1 MEKQVNNKFI
11 QPDPAKMEK
20 VPAQMMIYDG
30 SKWLEISN
38 QQTIN
43 SLNDTTVDLQQ
54 EAKEVRTYVDNVDSD
69 FKKAQ
74 KAINDTIETETTR
87 LDKSI
92 SDAKLDTK
100 SVNDR
105 LTQINVDSQKTIS
118 EIQTNL
124 SNIDTNVTEIDKKID
139 NATAESQKLIEDLQK
154 QASDLKLNVA
164 DQFDQKSIEI
174 QTAKQQAI
182 ANADQA
188 LKEYQTQVQTQFS
201 NVDGKISQTV
211 RKIDYDQLS
220 KLVTANETRS
230 IQNQNAIEL
239 KANKTSV
246 DAANT
251 KITDLESSLSV
262 ANDAIKARA
271 KQTDVDRLTDRVS
284 SAEASLTV
292 NANNISLKADKASVD
307 SLDQQVK
314 SISSAMLTV
323 DSDQIKSLVNSTND
337 NSGQIAVLSTQTQQN
352 KDTIKTLAT
361 KTDLNA
367 LTNTVNQAK
376 TEWSQSA
383 NGINASIS
391 QVSAKVDNITIGGRN
406 YLQGSLDFTWIGGVQ
421 ENNVAKLSIEPS
433 DDGVG
438 KMVHVTGDRD
448 NGGIYTKWAE
458 AFPNGTIKTGEIYT
472 LSFDAKG
479 SGNFASAGNES
490 DWGHLEGVNL
500 SNNWTRYTVT
510 GTVRRDA
517 AAYVIYFHQNFDA
530 YIRRVKIEKGNKATD
545 YTQAPEDIESKFNSV
560 NNTLTTYK
568 TDLDLLK
575 DGMSLRVSEIAQ
587 VSERLND
594 ANIQNLVYNS
604 EFSNNAEGWTNIGNN
619 SAGTILFSNNE
630 WDSWQGSNG
639 LAFRNSFAPT
649 STLVSQSKRL
659 KILNWQRIS
668 ASVQLHVTDA
678 ITNSCDAGME
688 IVFYPDETS
697 GNEIKCVSQVT
708 SRVNNISNGFA
719 KLLYVNDVEVP
730 ANAKFATLRL
740 WTYRVGNIIFN
751 QPMMTFSEVY
761 LPYKSDNKVSNAL
774 QEKYS
779 ALNVKADNINATV
792 ATKADK
798 SYVDQTAQ
806 NITSVVVN
814 KADKSYV
821 DQTAKNITNVVS
833 TKADTS
839 YVNQKADQWQLA
851 LQNAQNDLSGKIT
864 ATKNDLSTLYNSDT
878 YKGMQKIVQN
888 SAFLQNANGFTTQVQ
903 STVSDELKQINLVY
917 NSEFEPGNGQEIE
930 GWIASHPVKR
940 GTNMYDNY
948 YGSTSLG
955 MWTFDNT
962 TDQWVNAWSQMIDVN
977 EGDHL
982 SASVVVFYTGGEQP
996 SGRCGIEIELFERED
1011 VSRKTWTGNYEDIA
1025 NAPRDHKKTIR
1036 VDDYTI
1042 PSGITKARIGLVI
1055 EGKGNVMFA
1064 HPMLVKGTRAG
1075 IYQPSVVNKLSKLT
1089 QTLDGLKSEVHDG
1102 SINSVIGQTARMIAL
1117 QISGDKNKVISQINA
1132 STEGIMIDGKHI
1144 MINGNTRIQG
1154 TLMVNDVVM
1163 KSQNNA
1169 VKFSPESLDMIGSN
1183 SMLKLQSDSIRLGSV
1198 SSDPRQQWGVG
1209 LDKNGLAF
1217 TIPVKR
1223 SGATTNNPS
1232 DYRQEIQGYIN
1243 GGGWD
1248 YTTAD
1253 VTGNGASGI
1262 EIGLMTQQ
1270 VWGAPYGGDY
1280 IAIGQYTPTNTA
1292 KTSKA
1297 FSPAISYSETGFG
1310 WAPRDIHMYKPTTF
1324 HSEMHMNVPSTGYG
1338 IRTAWV
1344 SWSDWNNEKY
1354 PCFVNDTGNW
1364 GGIAFPSNGNVVMF
1378 NSAGMRFN
1386 IYETNKDK
1394 HYNGYGGN

>member
-30 SKWLEISN
+30 TGWLEISN

-43 SLNDTTVDLQQ
+43 DFGKITTDLST
-54 EAKEVRTYVDNVDSD
+54 EASKTREYVDRLDEE
-69 FKKAQ
+69 FKQADNEILK
-74 KAINDTIETETTR
+74 TIEAETTK

-92 SDAKLDTK
+92 TDAKLDSDSINKRIDEINTDSK
-100 SVNDR
+100 KIVD
-105 LTQINVDSQKTIS
+105 QIK
-118 EIQTNL
+118 ENL
-124 SNIDTNVTEIDKKID
+124 SDIDKKLND
-139 NATAESQKLIEDLQK
+139 SQAQSQKAVADLQK
-154 QASDLKLNVA
+154 EAGEIRANINDQLKN
-164 DQFDQKSIEI
+164 KSVEI
-174 QTAKQQAI
+174 AEAKQQAI
-182 ANADQA
+182 DNANAA
-188 LKEYQTQVQTQFS
+188 LKNFETDVTTKFE
-201 NVDGKISQTV
+201 NANGRISQM
-211 RKIDYDQLS
+211 
-220 KLVTANETRS
+220 VTKTDHDSLAKRVDSNTTQ
-230 IQNQNAIEL
+230 INQNQHAIEL
-239 KANKTSV
+239 KADKTEV
-246 DAANT
+246 DEANT
-251 KITDLESSLSV
+251 KISDLSSSLTV
-262 ANDAIKARA
+262 ANDAIKAKA
-271 KQTDVDRLTDRVS
+271 EKTDVDKLAGRVDKAETNLELTS
-284 SAEASLTV
+284 QQ
-292 NANNISLKADKASVD
+292 IKLKADSSTVNNLTGSVNA
-307 SLDQQVK
+307 LKQ
-314 SISSAMLTV
+314 SALTV
-323 DSDQIKSLVNSTND
+323 DSDKIRGMTSEIERANQRITDTNT
-337 NSGQIAVLSTQTQQN
+337 LTEQN
-352 KDTIKTLAT
+352 ANTIKTLAT
-361 KTDLNA
+361 KTEINE
-367 LTNTVNQAK
+367 LTQTV
-376 TEWSQSA
+376 SQSKSELNQTIDGIRA
-383 NGINASIS
+383 SVTSVDTKIDSLNIGGTNLLGGTSTEARSNDAPTSGWVEGAVYNTTQPLNESQYILSFEARGDVNGQRIG
-391 QVSAKVDNITIGGRN
+391 TFLWHGGLGGRN
-406 YLQGSLDFTWIGGVQ
+406 ISKKSTTSLGETFNAVDGQTFVTLTTQWKRYWVLYDVDPDNTKKSVIVGRRWVDSRPSGKIYVRK
-421 ENNVAKLSIEPS
+421 VKL
-433 DDGVG
+433 
-438 KMVHVTGDRD
+438 
-448 NGGIYTKWAE
+448 
-458 AFPNGTIKTGEIYT
+458 
-472 LSFDAKG
+472 
-479 SGNFASAGNES
+479 
-490 DWGHLEGVNL
+490 
-500 SNNWTRYTVT
+500 
-510 GTVRRDA
+510 
-517 AAYVIYFHQNFDA
+517 
-530 YIRRVKIEKGNKATD
+530 EKGNKASD
-545 YTQAPEDIESKFNSV
+545 WSPAPEDIDNEFTTV
-560 NNTLTTYK
+560 NNTLKANKVT
-568 TDLDLLK
+568 LDVLK
-575 DGMSLRVSEIAQ
+575 DGISLNATETSKI
-587 VSERLND
+587 ND
-594 ANIQNLVYNS
+594 KISNLGVQNLVYNS
-604 EFSNNAEGWTNIGNN
+604 EFINDAEGWSNIGHNP
-619 SAGTILFSNNE
+619 AGTILFANNE
-630 WDSWQGSNG
+630 WDSWKGSNG
-639 LAFRNSFAPT
+639 LAFRNPSKRDY
-649 STLVSQSKRL
+649 LVSDNKRF
-659 KILNWQRIS
+659 KVVSGQRLS
-668 ASVQLHVTDA
+668 ASVQLHVTGL
-678 ITNSCDAGME
+678 ITHGQCRASME
-688 IVFYPDETS
+688 IKFYANERDPEIATS
-697 GNEIKCVSQVT
+697 NQQT
-708 SRVNNISNGFA
+708 QFMYNIENGQQ
-719 KLLYVNDVEVP
+719 KLLYCENVEVP
-730 ANAKFATLRL
+730 NNANYAAIRL
-740 WTYRVGNIIFN
+740 YTFGVGNIIFN
-751 QPMMTFSEVY
+751 QPMVTFSPER
-761 LPYKSDNKVSNAL
+761 LPYIKDNKMIGSL
-774 QEKYS
+774 QDKYAS
-779 ALNVKADNINATV
+779 LDVKVNGINSTV
-792 ATKADK
+792 ATKVDK
-798 SYVDQTAQ
+798 SYVDQKADEI
-806 NITSVVVN
+806 NSVVAN
-814 KADKSYV
+814 KADM
-821 DQTAKNITNVVS
+821 
-833 TKADTS
+833 S
-839 YVNQKADQWQLA
+839 YVNQKADQWQVA
-851 LQNAQNDLSGKIT
+851 LQGLSNDANSKIDALSGRIT
-864 ATKNDLSTLYNSDT
+864 ATKNDLTSLYDSET

-903 STVSDELKQINLVY
+903 SMMSDELKQINLVY

-930 GWIASHPVKR
+930 GWIANHPVKR

-948 YGSTSLG
+948 YGSTSLA

-982 SASVVVFYTGGEQP
+982 SASVVAFYTGGIVSTP
-996 SGRCGIEIELFERED
+996 LGICGIEIELFEREG
-1011 VSRKTWTGNYEDIA
+1011 VSRKTWASSYEDIV
-1025 NAPRDHKKTIR
+1025 NIPWGHEKTIR
-1036 VDDYTI
+1036 IDDYTI

-1248 YTTAD
+1248 YTKVDT
-1253 VTGNGASGI
+1253 VGNGASGI
-1262 EIGLMTQQ
+1262 EIGLMTEQT
-1270 VWGAPYGGDY
+1270 WGAPYGGDY

>member
-30 SKWLEISN
+30 TGWLEISN

-43 SLNDTTVDLQQ
+43 DFGKITTDLST
-54 EAKEVRTYVDNVDSD
+54 EASKTREYVDRLDEEFKQADSEIL
-69 FKKAQ
+69 K
-74 KAINDTIETETTR
+74 TIETETAR

-92 SDAKLDTK
+92 TDAKLDSDSLNKRIDEIDTDNK
-100 SVNDR
+100 KTVA
-105 LTQINVDSQKTIS
+105 QIK
-118 EIQTNL
+118 TNL
-124 SNIDTNVTEIDKKID
+124 SDIDKKLD
-139 NATAESQKLIEDLQK
+139 DSQAQSQKAVADLQK
-154 QASDLKLNVA
+154 QADEMKINVA
-164 DQFDQKSIEI
+164 EQLKNKSVEI
-174 QTAKQQAI
+174 AEAKQQAI
-182 ANADQA
+182 DNANAA
-188 LKEYQTQVQTQFS
+188 LKNFETEVTTKFENANGQ
-201 NVDGKISQTV
+201 ISQM
-211 RKIDYDQLS
+211 
-220 KLVTANETRS
+220 VTKTDHNSLAKRVDSNTTLIS
-230 IQNQNAIEL
+230 QNQHAIEL
-239 KANKTSV
+239 KADRTEV
-246 DAANT
+246 DETNT
-251 KITDLESSLSV
+251 KISDLSSSLAV
-262 ANDAIKARA
+262 ANDAIKAKA
-271 KQTDVDRLTDRVS
+271 EKTDVDKLTGRVDK
-284 SAEASLTV
+284 AETNLELTSQQ
-292 NANNISLKADKASVD
+292 IKLKADSSTVNDLTGSVNA
-307 SLDQQVK
+307 LKQ
-314 SISSAMLTV
+314 SALTV
-323 DSDQIKSLVNSTND
+323 DSDKIRGMTSEIERANQRITDTNT
-337 NSGQIAVLSTQTQQN
+337 LTEQN
-352 KDTIKTLAT
+352 ANTIKTLAT
-361 KTDLNA
+361 KTEINELTQTVSQSKSELNQTIDGIRASVTSVNTKVDSLAIGGTNLLGRTSTDIVSKDAPASGWIEGVAYTTPPLSEKQYVLSFEAKGDVDNQRIGTFLYAGGLGGGNISKKATTSLGETFNTSDGQAFITLTTEWKKYWVLYDVGPDNTKKMVIVGRRWANSNPSGKIYVRKVKLETGNKASDWSPAPEDTANRLSGIDQALTSYRTDLNV
-367 LTNTVNQAK
+367 LKDGMSLQVNEITQLNTK
-376 TEWSQSA
+376 IDGLSL
-383 NGINASIS
+383 
-391 QVSAKVDNITIGGRN
+391 GGRN
-406 YLQGSLDFTWIGGVQ
+406 YLQGTADFAWPNGIGEFNSPTIVI
-421 ENNVAKLSIEPS
+421 ENYNDNIKMLHIFS
-433 DDGVG
+433 D
-438 KMVHVTGDRD
+438 KTG
-448 NGGIYTKWAE
+448 GFYTKWGG
-458 AFPNGTIKTGEIYT
+458 AFPNGQLQIGDDYT

-479 SGNFASAGNES
+479 SGVFRTVKNES
-490 DWGHLEGVNL
+490 GNGEPLSGVSLTDDWK
-500 SNNWTRYTVT
+500 RYSVS
-510 GTVRRDA
+510 GKINA
-517 AAYVIYFHQNFDA
+517 LNKAFIIYFEGRHDVC
-530 YIRRVKIEKGNKATD
+530 IKCVKIEKGNKATD
-545 YTQAPEDIESKFNSV
+545 WTPAPEDMFNK
-560 NNTLTTYK
+560 Y
-568 TDLDLLK
+568 
-575 DGMSLRVSEIAQ
+575 
-587 VSERLND
+587 
-594 ANIQNLVYNS
+594 
-604 EFSNNAEGWTNIGNN
+604 
-619 SAGTILFSNNE
+619 
-630 WDSWQGSNG
+630 
-639 LAFRNSFAPT
+639 
-649 STLVSQSKRL
+649 
-659 KILNWQRIS
+659 
-668 ASVQLHVTDA
+668 AS
-678 ITNSCDAGME
+678 
-688 IVFYPDETS
+688 
-697 GNEIKCVSQVT
+697 
-708 SRVNNISNGFA
+708 
-719 KLLYVNDVEVP
+719 
-730 ANAKFATLRL
+730 
-740 WTYRVGNIIFN
+740 
-751 QPMMTFSEVY
+751 
-761 LPYKSDNKVSNAL
+761 
-774 QEKYS
+774 
-779 ALNVKADNINATV
+779 LNVKVSGINSTV

-798 SYVDQTAQ
+798 SYVDQRA
-806 NITSVVVN
+806 NEINSVVAN
-814 KADKSYV
+814 KADM
-821 DQTAKNITNVVS
+821 
-833 TKADTS
+833 S
-839 YVNQKADQWQLA
+839 YVNQKADQWQVA
-851 LQNAQNDLSGKIT
+851 LQGLNNDTNSKIDALSGRIT
-864 ATKNDLSTLYNSDT
+864 ATKNDLTSLYESET

-903 STVSDELKQINLVY
+903 SMMSDELKQINLVY

-930 GWIASHPVKR
+930 GWAANHPLKR

-955 MWTFDNT
+955 MDTFSNA
-962 TDQWVNAWSQMIDVN
+962 TDQWVKARSQMIDVN

-982 SASVVVFYTGGEQP
+982 SASVVAFYTGGIVSTP
-996 SGRCGIEIELFERED
+996 LGTCGIEIELFER
-1011 VSRKTWTGNYEDIA
+1011 VGVNRKTFKGSYKDIV
-1025 NAPRDHKKTIR
+1025 NIPRDHEKTIR
-1036 VDDYTI
+1036 IDDYTI
-1042 PSGITKARIGLVI
+1042 PSGITKARVGLVI
-1055 EGKGNVMFA
+1055 KGKGNVMFA

-1248 YTTAD
+1248 YTKVDT
-1253 VTGNGASGI
+1253 VGNGASGI
-1262 EIGLMTQQ
+1262 EIGLMTEQT
-1270 VWGAPYGGDY
+1270 WGEPYGGDY

>member
-11 QPDPAKMEK
+11 QPDPAKMDK

-30 SKWLEISN
+30 TGWLEISN

-43 SLNDTTVDLQQ
+43 NFGKITTDLST
-54 EAKEVRTYVDNVDSD
+54 EASKTREYVDRLDEEFKQADSEIL
-69 FKKAQ
+69 K
-74 KAINDTIETETTR
+74 TIETETAK

-92 SDAKLDTK
+92 TDAKLDSDSLNKRIDEINTDSK
-100 SVNDR
+100 KTVA
-105 LTQINVDSQKTIS
+105 QIK
-118 EIQTNL
+118 TNL
-124 SNIDTNVTEIDKKID
+124 SDIDKKLD
-139 NATAESQKLIEDLQK
+139 DSQVQNGKAIVDLQK
-154 QASDLKLNVA
+154 QA
-164 DQFDQKSIEI
+164 
-174 QTAKQQAI
+174 
-182 ANADQA
+182 
-188 LKEYQTQVQTQFS
+188 
-201 NVDGKISQTV
+201 
-211 RKIDYDQLS
+211 
-220 KLVTANETRS
+220 
-230 IQNQNAIEL
+230 
-239 KANKTSV
+239 
-246 DAANT
+246 
-251 KITDLESSLSV
+251 
-262 ANDAIKARA
+262 DAI
-271 KQTDVDRLTDRVS
+271 
-284 SAEASLTV
+284 
-292 NANNISLKADKASVD
+292 
-307 SLDQQVK
+307 
-314 SISSAMLTV
+314 
-323 DSDQIKSLVNSTND
+323 
-337 NSGQIAVLSTQTQQN
+337 
-352 KDTIKTLAT
+352 
-361 KTDLNA
+361 
-367 LTNTVNQAK
+367 
-376 TEWSQSA
+376 
-383 NGINASIS
+383 
-391 QVSAKVDNITIGGRN
+391 
-406 YLQGSLDFTWIGGVQ
+406 
-421 ENNVAKLSIEPS
+421 
-433 DDGVG
+433 
-438 KMVHVTGDRD
+438 
-448 NGGIYTKWAE
+448 
-458 AFPNGTIKTGEIYT
+458 
-472 LSFDAKG
+472 
-479 SGNFASAGNES
+479 
-490 DWGHLEGVNL
+490 
-500 SNNWTRYTVT
+500 
-510 GTVRRDA
+510 
-517 AAYVIYFHQNFDA
+517 
-530 YIRRVKIEKGNKATD
+530 
-545 YTQAPEDIESKFNSV
+545 NSV
-560 NNTLTTYK
+560 
-568 TDLDLLK
+568 
-575 DGMSLRVSEIAQ
+575 
-587 VSERLND
+587 
-594 ANIQNLVYNS
+594 
-604 EFSNNAEGWTNIGNN
+604 
-619 SAGTILFSNNE
+619 
-630 WDSWQGSNG
+630 
-639 LAFRNSFAPT
+639 
-649 STLVSQSKRL
+649 
-659 KILNWQRIS
+659 
-668 ASVQLHVTDA
+668 
-678 ITNSCDAGME
+678 
-688 IVFYPDETS
+688 
-697 GNEIKCVSQVT
+697 
-708 SRVNNISNGFA
+708 
-719 KLLYVNDVEVP
+719 
-730 ANAKFATLRL
+730 
-740 WTYRVGNIIFN
+740 
-751 QPMMTFSEVY
+751 
-761 LPYKSDNKVSNAL
+761 
-774 QEKYS
+774 
-779 ALNVKADNINATV
+779 V

-798 SYVDQTAQ
+798 SYVDQRA
-806 NITSVVVN
+806 NEINSVVAN
-814 KADKSYV
+814 KADM
-821 DQTAKNITNVVS
+821 
-833 TKADTS
+833 S
-839 YVNQKADQWQLA
+839 YVNQKADQWQVA
-851 LQNAQNDLSGKIT
+851 LQGVNNDANSKIDALSGRIT
-864 ATKNDLSTLYNSDT
+864 ATKNDLTSLYESET

-930 GWIASHPVKR
+930 GWAANHPSKR

-955 MWTFDNT
+955 MDTFSNAA
-962 TDQWVNAWSQMIDVN
+962 DQWVSAWSQMIDVN

-1011 VSRKTWTGNYEDIA
+1011 VSRKTWTGNYEDIV
-1025 NAPRDHKKTIR
+1025 NIPWGHEKTIR
-1036 VDDYTI
+1036 IDDYSI

-1055 EGKGNVMFA
+1055 RGKGNVMFA
-1064 HPMLVKGTRAG
+1064 HPMLVKGNRVG

-1248 YTTAD
+1248 YTKVDT
-1253 VTGNGASGI
+1253 VGNGASGI
-1262 EIGLMTQQ
+1262 EIGLMTEQT
-1270 VWGAPYGGDY
+1270 WGAPYGGDY